1 MLYFIL
7 PLKMALRGITGFW
20 VPLHS
25 PICSL
30 SLLFSPT
37 KFATNKIFP
46 TSAKKIKI
54 KIKWP

>member
-1 MLYFIL
+1 MTYQKQF
-7 PLKMALRGITGFW
+7 KGITGFW

-37 KFATNKIFP
+37 KFSANKIFL
-46 TSAKKIKI
+46 TSKKKSSSIKLDEGI
-54 KIKWP
+54 SN